1 MGDSIDDLKDHY
13 LGKTGSPERD
23 RYENQLQMDVLGHWI
38 RFVRKEQ
45 GITQEE
51 LGKRLGVQKAQ
62 ISKLETGSNST
73 TVDTIVRV
81 FQALNAE
88 IRFQVLV
95 GGKAVTPKPHP
106 RPLSEGEG
114 SLGA

>member
-1 MGDSIDDLKDHY
+1 MKNVLSDPIDKMNDSINELKNHY
-13 LGKTGSPERD
+13 QCKPGSPKRD

-38 RFVRKEQ
+38 RSVRKEQ

-51 LGKRLGVQKAQ
+51 PGQRLGVQKAQ
-62 ISKLETGSNST
+62 ISKLETGSNSA

-95 GGKAVTPKPHP
+95 GGKAVTP
-106 RPLSEGEG
+106 GF
-114 SLGA
+114 